1 MFRFLTFVTWENKQ
15 MAQDVSFSVRNNNG
29 DPVQVCAWRFEGNGS
44 GPTVHLQAGVHA
56 DEIAGMLVLHLLMQ
70 KLEIAEANGRLNGS
84 VTVVPQA
91 NPLGIGQFRQGR
103 ILGRFHDAT
112 GHNFNRAFDQSVAM
126 VQPSTNVQE
135 WQKKLVQLAAPAD
148 VMLDLHTDDEALPYL
163 YAHRCFW
170 PRGRELAAAMKMDV
184 AIIWD
189 DGGDGSFEETIIAP
203 WLRDGVT
210 DQRMAATL
218 ELRGQGDV
226 SDRFAEQDA
235 EGLYVWLCG
244 FGVIDEALAP
254 ADWPVEAMEM
264 GHMETILAPQ
274 PGVLIFEKELGD
286 FVEEGQRFARILRRP
301 GDPSSEVVL
310 VAEQAGRMVT
320 RYRDRLVSQGMVVAK
335 FTGSRVSRNWSGGL
349 LDPN

>member
-1 MFRFLTFVTWENKQ
+1 MV
-15 MAQDVSFSVRNNNG
+15 QDVSFNVRNNNG
-29 DPVQVCAWRFEGNGS
+29 GTVQVGAWRFEGNGR
-44 GPTVHLQAGVHA
+44 GPKVHLQAGVHA

-70 KLEIAEANGRLNGS
+70 RLQVAESEGRLKGT

-112 GHNFNRAFDQSVAM
+112 GHNFNRGFDHSAAM
-126 VQPSTNVQE
+126 ERPLTNVQE
-135 WQKKLVQLAAPAD
+135 WQKSLVQLAAPAD
-148 VMLDLHTDDEALPYL
+148 VVLDLHTDDEALPYI
-163 YAHRCFW
+163 YVHRSFW

-203 WLRDGVT
+203 WLREGTT

-226 SDRFAEQDA
+226 NDRFAAQDA

-244 FGVIDEALAP
+244 YGVIDEALSP
-254 ADWPVEAMEM
+254 GDWPVEVKEM
-264 GHMETILAPQ
+264 GQMETILAPQ

-286 FVEEGQRFARILRRP
+286 VVEEGQRFARILRRP
-301 GDPSSEVVL
+301 GDPFSEVVL
-310 VAEQAGRMVT
+310 FAEQTGRMVT
-320 RYRDRLVSQGMVVAK
+320 RYRDRLISQGVVVAK
-335 FTGSRVSRNWSGGL
+335 FTGNRVSRNWHGGL
-349 LDPN
+349 LDPE

>member
-1 MFRFLTFVTWENKQ
+1 
-15 MAQDVSFSVRNNNG
+15 MAQDISFRVRNNNG
-29 DPVQVCAWRFEGNGS
+29 DAVRVGAWRFEGDGS

-70 KLEIAEANGRLNGS
+70 RLQVAESEGRLKGY

-112 GHNFNRAFDQSVAM
+112 GHNFNRGFDQSAAM
-126 VQPSTNVQE
+126 AQPSTNVQE
-135 WQKKLVQLAAPAD
+135 WQKSLVRLAATAD

-163 YAHRCFW
+163 YVHRSFW
-170 PRGRELAAAMKMDV
+170 QRGRELAAAMKMDV

-203 WLRDGVT
+203 WLRNGIT
-210 DQRMAATL
+210 DRHMAATL

-235 EGLYVWLCG
+235 EGLYVWLCSC
-244 FGVIDEALAP
+244 GVIDEPLAVGE
-254 ADWPVEAMEM
+254 WPVEVKEM
-264 GHMETILAPQ
+264 GQMETLLAPQ

-286 FVEEGQRFARILRRP
+286 FVEEGQRFARILGRP
-301 GDPSSEVVL
+301 GDPSSEVAL
-310 VAEQAGRMVT
+310 HAEQAGRMVT

-335 FTGSRVSRNWSGGL
+335 FTGSRTSRNWSGGL

>member
-1 MFRFLTFVTWENKQ
+1 
-15 MAQDVSFSVRNNNG
+15 MAQDISFSVRNNNG
-29 DPVQVCAWRFEGNGS
+29 DAVRVGAWRFEGNGN
-44 GPTVHLQAGVHA
+44 GPNVHLQAGVHA
-56 DEIAGMLVLHLLMQ
+56 DEIAGMLVLHLLIQ
-70 KLEIAEANGRLNGS
+70 RLQIAEAEGRLKSS

-112 GHNFNRAFDQSVAM
+112 GHNFNRSFDVSAALQR
-126 VQPSTNVQE
+126 PSTNVQE
-135 WQKKLVQLAAPAD
+135 WQKSLVQLAATAD

-163 YAHRCFW
+163 YMHSSFW
-170 PRGRELAAAMKMDV
+170 PRGRALAAAMKMDV

-189 DGGDGSFEETIIAP
+189 DGEEGSFEETIIAP

-210 DQRMAATL
+210 DRKMAATL

-226 SDRFAEQDA
+226 SDQFAEQDA
-235 EGLYVWLCG
+235 QGLYAWLCG
-244 FGVIDEALAP
+244 FGVIEEALTSG
-254 ADWPVEAMEM
+254 DWPVEAVQMS
-264 GHMETILAPQ
+264 HMETHLAPQ
-274 PGVLIFEKELGD
+274 SGVLIFEKELGD
-286 FVEEGQRFARILRRP
+286 FVEAAQRFARILQRP

-310 VAEQAGRMVT
+310 YAEQAGRMVT
-320 RYRDRLVSQGMVVAK
+320 RNRDRLVSQGMVVAK

>member
-1 MFRFLTFVTWENKQ
+1 
-15 MAQDVSFSVRNNNG
+15 MAQDISFNVRNNNG
-29 DPVQVCAWRFEGNGS
+29 DPVQVNAWRFEGAS
-44 GPTVHLQAGVHA
+44 AGPKVHLQAGVHA

-70 KLEIAEANGRLNGS
+70 RLAVAESEGRLKGT

-112 GHNFNRAFDQSVAM
+112 GHNFNRGFDQSTAM
-126 VQPSTNVQE
+126 AQPSTNVQE

-148 VMLDLHTDDEALPYL
+148 VMLDLHTDDEALPYI
-163 YAHRCFW
+163 YVHRSFW

-203 WLRDGVT
+203 WLREGT
-210 DQRMAATL
+210 TQGRMAATL

-226 SDRFAEQDA
+226 NDRFAEQDA
-235 EGLYVWLCG
+235 DGLYAWLCRY
-244 FGVIDEALAP
+244 GVIDEAMSLAE
-254 ADWPVEAMEM
+254 WPVEVKDMAQ
-264 GHMETILAPQ
+264 METILAPQ
-274 PGVLIFEKELGD
+274 PGVLIFEKHLGD
-286 FVEEGQRFARILRRP
+286 VVEQGQRFARILRRP

-310 VAEQAGRMVT
+310 VAEQTGRMVT
-320 RYRDRLVSQGMVVAK
+320 RYRDRLIPQGVVVAK
-335 FTGSRVSRNWSGGL
+335 FTGSHESRHWRGGL

>member
-1 MFRFLTFVTWENKQ
+1 MV
-15 MAQDVSFSVRNNNG
+15 QDVSFNVRNNNG
-29 DPVQVCAWRFEGNGS
+29 EPVQVGAWRFEADGR
-44 GPTVHLQAGVHA
+44 GPKVHLQAGVHA

-70 KLEIAEANGRLNGS
+70 RLRLAEAEGRLKGS

-103 ILGRFHDAT
+103 ILGRYHDAT
-112 GHNFNRAFDQSVAM
+112 GHNFNRGFDQSAAM
-126 VQPSTNVQE
+126 ERSMTNVQQ

-148 VMLDLHTDDEALPYL
+148 VMLDLHTDDEALPYV
-163 YAHRCFW
+163 YVHRSFW
-170 PRGRELAAAMKMDV
+170 PRGRALAAAMKMDV

-189 DGGDGSFEETIIAP
+189 EGGDGSFEETIIAP
-203 WLRDGVT
+203 WLSEVRT

-226 SDRFAEQDA
+226 NDRFAEQDA
-235 EGLYVWLCG
+235 EGLYTWLCG
-244 FGVIDEALAP
+244 YGVIDEARIP
-254 ADWPVEAMEM
+254 PDWPVEAVEM
-264 GHMETILAPQ
+264 GHMETIIAPQ

-286 FVEEGQRFARILRRP
+286 IVEEGQRFARILRRP

-310 VAEQAGRMVT
+310 YAEQTGRLVT
-320 RYRDRLVSQGMVVAK
+320 RFRDRLIAQGMGVAK
-335 FTGSRVSRNWSGGL
+335 FTGSRVSSNWAGGL

>member
-1 MFRFLTFVTWENKQ
+1 
-15 MAQDVSFSVRNNNG
+15 MAQDISFSVRNNNG
-29 DPVQVCAWRFEGNGS
+29 DAVPVGAWRFEGDGS
-44 GPTVHLQAGVHA
+44 GPKVHLQAGVHA

-70 KLEIAEANGRLNGS
+70 RLQTAEAEGRLKGQ

-103 ILGRFHDAT
+103 ILGRYHDAT
-112 GHNFNRAFDQSVAM
+112 GQNFNRSFDQSTAM
-126 VQPSTNVQE
+126 TRLASNVQA
-135 WQKKLVQLAAPAD
+135 WQKSLVQLAASAD
-148 VMLDLHTDDEALPYL
+148 LVLDLHTDDEALPYL
-163 YAHRCFW
+163 YIHRSFW
-170 PRGRELAAAMKMDV
+170 PRGRELAVAMKMEV

-189 DGGDGSFEETIIAP
+189 DGDDGSFEETIIAP

-210 DQRMAATL
+210 EHHLAATL

-235 EGLYVWLCG
+235 EGLYTWLCSVG
-244 FGVIDEALAP
+244 AVDEALVP
-254 ADWPVEAMEM
+254 ADWPVEVMEM
-264 GHMETILAPQ
+264 GHMETILAPH

-301 GDPSSEVVL
+301 GDPASEVVL
-310 VAEQAGRMVT
+310 FAEQAGRMVT
-320 RYRDRLVSQGMVVAK
+320 RHRDRLVPQGMVVAK

>member
-1 MFRFLTFVTWENKQ
+1 
-15 MAQDVSFSVRNNNG
+15 MAKDVSFSVSNNNG
-29 DPVQVCAWRFEGNGS
+29 DAVRVAAWCYEGDGS
-44 GPTVHLQAGVHA
+44 GPNVHLQAGVHA
-56 DEIAGMLVLHLLMQ
+56 DEIAGMLVLHVLMQ
-70 KLEIAEANGRLNGS
+70 RLQTAESQGRLKS
-84 VTVVPQA
+84 RITVVPQA

-103 ILGRFHDAT
+103 IVGRYHDAT
-112 GHNFNRAFDQSVAM
+112 GHNFNRAFDLSAAM
-126 VQPSTNVQE
+126 EQPSTVVQQ
-135 WQKKLVQLAAPAD
+135 WQKGLVNLASSAQ

-163 YAHRCFW
+163 YVHRSFR
-170 PRGRELAAAMKMDV
+170 PRGLELAAAMKMDV

-203 WLRDGVT
+203 WLREGIT
-210 DQRMAATL
+210 DNRMAATL

-235 EGLYVWLCG
+235 EGLYHWLCACG
-244 FGVIDEALAP
+244 AIDEPAAP

-274 PGVLIFEKELGD
+274 PGVLVFEKELGD
-286 FVEEGQRFARILRRP
+286 FVEEGQRFARILRTP
-301 GDPSSEVVL
+301 GDPSSEVAL
-310 VAEQAGRMVT
+310 YAEQAGRLVT
-320 RYRDRLVSQGMVVAK
+320 RYRDRLIGQGMGVAK

>member
-1 MFRFLTFVTWENKQ
+1 MV
-15 MAQDVSFSVRNNNG
+15 QDVSFNVRNNNG
-29 DPVQVCAWRFEGNGS
+29 GAVQVGAWRFEGNGR
-44 GPTVHLQAGVHA
+44 GPKVHLQAGVHA

-70 KLEIAEANGRLNGS
+70 RLQVAESEGRLKGT

-112 GHNFNRAFDQSVAM
+112 GHNFNRGFDQSAAM
-126 VQPSTNVQE
+126 ERPLTNVQE
-135 WQKKLVQLAAPAD
+135 WQKSLVQLAAPAD
-148 VMLDLHTDDEALPYL
+148 VVLDLHTDDEALPYI
-163 YAHRCFW
+163 YVHRSFW

-203 WLRDGVT
+203 WLREGTT

-218 ELRGQGDV
+218 ELRGQADV
-226 SDRFAEQDA
+226 NDRYAAQDA

-244 FGVIDEALAP
+244 YGVIDEALSP
-254 ADWPVEAMEM
+254 GDWPVEVKEM
-264 GHMETILAPQ
+264 GQMETILAPQ

-286 FVEEGQRFARILRRP
+286 VVEEGQRFARILRRP

-310 VAEQAGRMVT
+310 FAEQTGRMVT
-320 RYRDRLVSQGMVVAK
+320 RYRDRLISQGVVVAK
-335 FTGSRVSRNWSGGL
+335 FTGNRVSRNWHGGL
-349 LDPN
+349 LDPE

>member
-1 MFRFLTFVTWENKQ
+1 
-15 MAQDVSFSVRNNNG
+15 MAQDISFNVRNNNG
-29 DPVQVCAWRFEGNGS
+29 DAVQVGAWRFEGDGS

-56 DEIAGMLVLHLLMQ
+56 DEIAGMLVLHQLMQ
-70 KLEIAEANGRLNGS
+70 RLQVAEVQGRLKGH

-112 GHNFNRAFDQSVAM
+112 GHNFNRLFDQSSAM
-126 VQPSTNVQE
+126 ARPSTNVQE
-135 WQKKLVQLAAPAD
+135 WQKKLVQLATPAQ
-148 VMLDLHTDDEALPYL
+148 VVLDLHTDDEALPYL
-163 YAHRCFW
+163 YVHRRFW

-203 WLRDGVT
+203 WLRDGVS
-210 DQRMAATL
+210 DRHMAATL

-235 EGLYVWLCG
+235 DGLYVWLCAC
-244 FGVIDEALAP
+244 GVIDEALSP
-254 ADWPVEAMEM
+254 GDWPVEAMEM

-274 PGVLIFEKELGD
+274 AGVLIFEKELGD

-310 VAEQAGRMVT
+310 YAEQAGRMVT

-335 FTGSRVSRNWSGGL
+335 FTGSRVSRNWNGGL

>member
-1 MFRFLTFVTWENKQ
+1 
-15 MAQDVSFSVRNNNG
+15 MAQDISFDVRNNNG
-29 DPVQVCAWRFEGNGS
+29 DAVRVGAWRFEGDGS
-44 GPTVHLQAGVHA
+44 GPNVHLQAGVHA

-70 KLEIAEANGRLNGS
+70 RLQIAEAAGRLKGC

-103 ILGRFHDAT
+103 LLGRFHDAT
-112 GHNFNRAFDQSVAM
+112 GHNFNRSFDQSAAM
-126 VQPSTNVQE
+126 TQPSTNVQQ

-163 YAHRCFW
+163 YVHRSFW

-203 WLRDGVT
+203 WLREGVT
-210 DQRMAATL
+210 ERHMAATL

-226 SDRFAEQDA
+226 SDCFAGQDV
-235 EGLYVWLCG
+235 EGLYTWLCG
-244 FGVIDEALAP
+244 YGVIDENLAP
-254 ADWPVEAMEM
+254 ADWPVEAVEM

-274 PGVLIFEKELGD
+274 SGVLIFEKALGD
-286 FVEEGQRFARILRRP
+286 FVEEGQRFARILGRP
-301 GDPSSEVVL
+301 GDASSEVVL

-320 RYRDRLVSQGMVVAK
+320 RYRDRLVPQGMVVAK

>member
-1 MFRFLTFVTWENKQ
+1 
-15 MAQDVSFSVRNNNG
+15 MAQDVSFNVRNNNG
-29 DPVQVCAWRFEGNGS
+29 DAVQVGVWRFDGAS
-44 GPTVHLQAGVHA
+44 AGPKVHLQAGVHA
-56 DEIAGMLVLHLLMQ
+56 DEIAGMLVLHRLMQ
-70 KLEIAEANGRLNGS
+70 GLAVAEAEGRLKGS

-112 GHNFNRAFDQSVAM
+112 GHNFNRGFDLSAAM
-126 VQPSTNVQE
+126 EQPSTNVQE
-135 WQKKLVQLAAPAD
+135 WQKKLVQLAATAD
-148 VMLDLHTDDEALPYL
+148 VMLDLHTDDEALPYI
-163 YAHRCFW
+163 YVHRSFW

-189 DGGDGSFEETIIAP
+189 EGGDGSFEETIIAP
-203 WLRDGVT
+203 WLREGT
-210 DQRMAATL
+210 TQGRMAATL

-226 SDRFAEQDA
+226 NDRYATQDA
-235 EGLYVWLCG
+235 EGLYAWLCG
-244 FGVIDEALAP
+244 YGIIDDAVSP
-254 ADWPVEAMEM
+254 SDWPVEVKDMAQ
-264 GHMETILAPQ
+264 METIIAPQ

-286 FVEEGQRFARILRRP
+286 VVEQGQRFARILRRP

-310 VAEQAGRMVT
+310 VAEQTGRMVT
-320 RYRDRLVSQGMVVAK
+320 RYRDRLISQGAVVAK

>member
-1 MFRFLTFVTWENKQ
+1 
-15 MAQDVSFSVRNNNG
+15 MAQDVSFNVRNNNG
-29 DPVQVCAWRFEGNGS
+29 EPVQVGAWRYEGKRE
-44 GPTVHLQAGVHA
+44 GPKVHLQAGVHA

-70 KLEIAEANGRLNGS
+70 RLQAAEAEGRLKGS

-103 ILGRFHDAT
+103 ILGRYHDAT
-112 GHNFNRAFDQSVAM
+112 GHNFNRGFDHSAAM
-126 VQPSTNVQE
+126 ERGLTNVQE
-135 WQKKLVQLAAPAD
+135 WQKQLVQLAAPAD

-163 YAHRCFW
+163 YVHRSFW

-203 WLRDGVT
+203 WLREGRT
-210 DQRMAATL
+210 GQHMAATL

-226 SDRFAEQDA
+226 NDRFAQQDA
-235 EGLYVWLCG
+235 EGLYTWLCG
-244 FGVIDEALAP
+244 YGVIDESVP
-254 ADWPVEAMEM
+254 AVDWPVEAMEM
-264 GHMETILAPQ
+264 GHMETIIAPQ
-274 PGVLIFEKELGD
+274 SGVLIFEKELGD
-286 FVEEGQRFARILRRP
+286 VVEEGQRFARILRRP

-310 VAEQAGRMVT
+310 VAEQTGRMVT
-320 RYRDRLVSQGMVVAK
+320 RYRDRLIPQGMGVAK

>member
-1 MFRFLTFVTWENKQ
+1 
-15 MAQDVSFSVRNNNG
+15 MAQDISFSVRNNNG
-29 DPVQVCAWRFEGNGS
+29 DAMPVGVWRFEGDGS
-44 GPTVHLQAGVHA
+44 GPNVHLQAGVHA

-70 KLEIAEANGRLNGS
+70 RLQVAEAEGRLKGQ

-112 GHNFNRAFDQSVAM
+112 GHNFNRAFDQSAAL
-126 VQPSTNVQE
+126 QRPSTNVQE
-135 WQKKLVQLAAPAD
+135 WQKKLVQLASSAD
-148 VMLDLHTDDEALPYL
+148 LMLDLHTDDEALPYL
-163 YAHRCFW
+163 YVHRSFW
-170 PRGRELAAAMKMDV
+170 PRGRQLAAALKMDV

-189 DGGDGSFEETIIAP
+189 EGGDGSFEETIIAP

-210 DQRMAATL
+210 DGRMAATL

-235 EGLYVWLCG
+235 QGLYVWLCSC
-244 FGVIDEALAP
+244 GVIDEALAP
-254 ADWPVEAMEM
+254 GDWPVEAMEM

-335 FTGSRVSRNWSGGL
+335 FTGSRMSRHWSGGL